1 MKKLIFTIST
11 FLLVTTNSS
20 ALDFTPFSDFTRVIK
35 DEIHLTTVAVTPLSV
50 RCSMIGYGLSELKLN
65 IPSLRWHAVLDHSNG
80 ENLGSCV
87 TAGPKF
93 CEFGN
98 MPKIPDGFFVNDTP
112 NVETEMRVILNEQ
125 FVTNEDGSCE
135 RTLVENISLDVR
147 GIKFTHQKSKRIG
160 LINEAECRELF

>member
-112 NVETEMRVILNEQ
+112 NVETEMRVIGQMIMDEGGYWEVIFGGMGYVNLP
-125 FVTNEDGSCE
+125 
-135 RTLVENISLDVR
+135 
-147 GIKFTHQKSKRIG
+147 KKSKLNVIDELNK
-160 LINEAECRELF
+160 LIKAKQELKK